1 MGRIDITA
9 EVSMMASCL
18 AMPREGHLYQV
29 YHIFAYLKNKH
40 NSRIA
45 FDPTYPEINYGDF
58 HQREWSNMYGNV
70 KEEVP
75 ENAPEPLGKPF
86 IMRAY
91 VDADFAGEKLTRRSR
106 TGYIIFL
113 NMAPIYWYSKRQACI
128 ETSSF
133 GSEFIAMKQCCEYIK
148 GLRYKLRMLGVPVE
162 DPCYVYGDNQ
172 SVLANVTNPDS
183 VLKKKSNSIAYHY
196 VREGVARKEW
206 CMSYINTKNN
216 PADILS
222 KNMKSGRDRESKL
235 KMIMYDIT

>member
-1 MGRIDITA
+1 MTA

-18 AMPREGHLYQV
+18 AMPREGHLQQV
-29 YHIFAYLKNKH
+29 YHIFAYLNSKH

-45 FDPTYPEINYGDF
+45 FDPTYPDIEYDKFEKKGWLNIYGD
-58 HQREWSNMYGNV
+58 V

-86 IMRAY
+86 VMRAY

-106 TGYIIFL
+106 TGYIVFL
-113 NMAPIYWYSKRQACI
+113 NMAPIYWYSKSQTCI

-172 SVLANVTNPDS
+172 SVLANVTIS
-183 VLKKKSNSIAYHY
+183 ESLLKKKSNSIAYHY
-196 VREGVARKEW
+196 VREGVARNEW
-206 CMSYINTKNN
+206 RMSYVNIKSN
-216 PADILS
+216 PADVLS
-222 KNMKSGRDRESKL
+222 KNMRSGRDRDAKIR
-235 KMIMYDIT
+235 MMMYDIT